1 MLHPRV
7 PRTPRGARSPEPP
20 VRRRLPGAM
29 LAAALTT
36 LIAVPVGALPAPSP
50 AAAADELDATRFGG
64 VNWAAPGDNFVDGP
78 VVPEGLEES
87 DSYATVRAKADA
99 VYSGF
104 ESTVGANTVRLPVN
118 TYSVPGTA
126 WGDAYFG
133 AVDAATD
140 RGMQV
145 ILSYWEDGA
154 SSGGRVVDEAAFYSM
169 WDAVVDEYGS
179 DDLVYFESMNEPH
192 GYSASEW
199 ADFAID
205 WVERYPSLPRDRII
219 VSGSGYNGEVVSV
232 CGDSRLDGTYVA
244 LHLYAFQFDSM
255 SYDEWID
262 LFRSRIGDCGTRT
275 VLDEFGA
282 PMDDG
287 LDYNDPDSSDNFVR
301 YIRAATDT
309 VHDLGMGAV
318 YWPALGGKH
327 TVRPDHDW
335 YSLYALHGSGT
346 DLSLSVRNQ
355 TGIDRLEYA
364 FGLGDDTPGTGLEN
378 VGVPGCLDV
387 PGGTRENRTQV
398 QVWDCNGGSN
408 QQWTRTSTGEITVYG
423 GEKCLDAL
431 GGGAADGT
439 RVGIYDCNGQDNQK
453 WAFHSDNTLR
463 SVSSGLCLD
472 VSRDTSRAQLW
483 SCWGGDNQQW
493 QVVRN

>member
-1 MLHPRV
+1 ML
-7 PRTPRGARSPEPP
+7 T
-20 VRRRLPGAM
+20 
-29 LAAALTT
+29 AALTT
-36 LIAVPVGALPAPSP
+36 LLAVPAGAASAASP
-50 AAAADELDATRFGG
+50 AAAAPAAPVTPAAPAAEAAELDASRFGG
-64 VNWAAPGDNFVDGP
+64 VNWAAPGDNFIDGP
-78 VVPEGLEES
+78 VVPEGLSES
-87 DSYATVRAKADA
+87 DDYATVRAKADA

-104 ESTVGANTVRLPVN
+104 ESTVGANTVRLPIN

-154 SSGGRVVDEAAFYSM
+154 ASGGRIDDEAAFFAM

-179 DDLVYFESMNEPH
+179 TDLVYFEPMNEPH
-192 GYSASEW
+192 GYSASAW
-199 ADFAID
+199 ADLAVD
-205 WVERYPSLPRDRII
+205 WVERYPSVPRDRMI

-232 CGDSRLDGTYVA
+232 CGDSRLDGTYVS

-255 SYDEWID
+255 SYDEWVN
-262 LFRSRIGDCGTRT
+262 LFRERIGSCGART

-287 LDYNDPDSSDNFVR
+287 RDYNESDSSDNFVR

-309 VHDLGMGAV
+309 VQDLGMGSV

-327 TVRPDHDW
+327 TYRPDYDW
-335 YSLYALHGSGT
+335 YSLFALHGSGT
-346 DLSLSVRNQ
+346 DLSLSVRNP
-355 TGIDRLEYA
+355 TGIDRLTYA
-364 FGLGDDTPGTGLEN
+364 FGLSGRTPDTGLAN

-387 PGGTRENRTQV
+387 PGGTQENRTQV
-398 QVWDCNGGSN
+398 QIYDCNGGSN
-408 QQWTRTSTGEITVYG
+408 QQWTRTATGEITVYG
-423 GEKCLDAL
+423 GAKCLDAL
-431 GGGAADGT
+431 GGAGDDGT
-439 RVGIYDCNGQDNQK
+439 RVGIYDCNGQDNQR
-453 WAFHSDNTLR
+453 WTFHSDGTLR
-463 SVSSGLCLD
+463 SAASGLCLD
-472 VSRDTSRAQLW
+472 VSRETSKAQLW

-493 QVVRN
+493 QVV